1 MLKLK
6 FRETIRRIFFPER
19 CSNCGELIPITQERC
34 SCGFSHV
41 FRISESFCDHCGCEE
56 ISCSCL
62 FASSA
67 FLSHITAPF
76 LYTGDIK
83 DKLHAFK
90 FSAKLDEAAFFAH
103 EMSQRFES
111 VYPGVKIDYVCSVPM
126 TEEEF
131 NNRGFNQSRL
141 LSENVSKILML
152 KEAELLLKIRD
163 TSRQHTLKQ
172 KERTVNLK
180 EAFVANKKYDISGK
194 NIILC
199 DDIKTTG
206 STLKECSD
214 VLFAAGANDVY
225 CLCAAVADYFVP
237 IEEKIRTAHKMKE
250 KKRSV

>member
-6 FRETIRRIFFPER
+6 FRKTIRRIFFPER

-90 FSAKLDEAAFFAH
+90 FSAKLDEAVFFAH

-111 VYPGVKIDYVCSVPM
+111 VYPGVEIDYVCSVPM

-141 LSENVSKILML
+141 LAENVSKILML
-152 KEAELLLKIRD
+152 EEAELLLKIRD

-172 KERTVNLK
+172 KDRTVNLK

-237 IEEKIRTAHKMKE
+237 IEEKIRAARKMKE

>member
-1 MLKLK
+1 MK
-6 FRETIRRIFFPER
+6 FRKTLKRVFFPER
-19 CSNCGELIPITQERC
+19 CNNCKELIPITQEKC

-41 FRISESFCDHCGCEE
+41 FRISESFCDHCGCEK

-67 FLSHITAPF
+67 FLPHITAPF

-83 DKLHAFK
+83 DKIHALK
-90 FSAKLDEAAFFAH
+90 FGAKLDEAVFLAQA
-103 EMSQRFES
+103 MSQRFEN
-111 VYPGVKIDYVCSVPM
+111 VYHGIKIDYVCSVPM

-131 NNRGFNQSRL
+131 NNRGFNQSSL
-141 LSENVSKILML
+141 LAENLSKALML
-152 KEAELLLKIRD
+152 EKAELLFKIKD

-172 KERTVNLK
+172 KDRTVNLK
-180 EAFVANKKYDISGK
+180 KAFVANKKYDISGK

-237 IEEKIRTAHKMKE
+237 IEKRIQTARKTKK